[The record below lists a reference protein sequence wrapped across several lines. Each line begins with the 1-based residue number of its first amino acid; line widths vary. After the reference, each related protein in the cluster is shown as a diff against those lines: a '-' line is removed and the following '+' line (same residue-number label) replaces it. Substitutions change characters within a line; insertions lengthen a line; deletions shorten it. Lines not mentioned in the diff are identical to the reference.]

1 MTKCCNHT
9 SRWCFFYCCR
19 LKSSVKPTASHW
31 GIESG
36 RRAWFRKQKSKPGS
50 TQSRLEITSGDIWLL
65 QAAAVLPH
73 NRYQIIFSR
82 IRFISRSYRL
92 CHYLAKSK
100 MLELP
105 GVGSLVIVIQK
116 CNILKKQSQDL
127 QKNSYALD
135 AEKQVTS
142 KRSAKKSYV
151 IYARSAVISNP
162 PILRN
167 YYLRYGANAVTWS
180 INVRKDPLSSHQV
193 NEKYY
198 LIKFSILQLIFSEN

>member
-36 RRAWFRKQKSKPGS
+36 RRTWFRKQKSKPGS
-50 TQSRLEITSGDIWLL
+50 TQSRPEITSGDIWLL
-65 QAAAVLPH
+65 QAAAVLLH

-82 IRFISRSYRL
+82 ICFISRSYRL

-105 GVGSLVIVIQK
+105 GVSSLVTVIQK
-116 CNILKKQSQDL
+116 CNVLKKQSQDL
-127 QKNSYALD
+127 QKKSYALD

-142 KRSAKKSYV
+142 KRSAQTSYV
-151 IYARSAVISNP
+151 VYARSAVISNP

-167 YYLRYGANAVTWS
+167 YYFRYVANAVTWS

-193 NEKYY
+193 NEKHYP
-198 LIKFSILQLIFSEN
+198 ILIFYFTTNLSEN